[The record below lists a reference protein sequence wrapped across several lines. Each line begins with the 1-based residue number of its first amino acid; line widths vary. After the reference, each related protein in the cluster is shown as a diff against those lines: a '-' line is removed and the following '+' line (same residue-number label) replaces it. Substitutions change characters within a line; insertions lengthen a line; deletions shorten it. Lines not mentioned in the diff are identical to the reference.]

1 MTEHPPR
8 PKFLK
13 VFEREDLG
21 WDFDSTRGSGLR
33 VVGAEMLVAEPARTA
48 AVSAVKM
55 CWHCRIPCVSP
66 WLKSQNIQKK
76 RPKSGLRSIIRSQF
90 QLSGLCVKGEGPAV
104 AGPLL
109 VTTLLFYEMVRN

>member
-48 AVSAVKM
+48 AVSGGEDVLALSHSMRVPLVK
-55 CWHCRIPCVSP
+55 VS
-66 WLKSQNIQKK
+66 KYSKEK
-76 RPKSGLRSIIRSQF
+76 
-90 QLSGLCVKGEGPAV
+90 
-104 AGPLL
+104 
-109 VTTLLFYEMVRN
+109 T